1 MSCLKIIT
9 GLTLLLPLCA
19 HADFEWAKNEAAPMD
34 RSRLWHAVDSGRVF
48 EETLAHRMS
57 SFDLLPGAA
66 RKDYFHWKDDI
77 LSIPL
82 ERTESH
88 YRERVQ
94 KSYSRRCLSFEQLRD
109 RRLGGEKLSSHKLR
123 QLEETRDPLEE
134 GGTVDNLASKASN
147 TCIMQKY
154 RSVRQIPSDLR
165 AVYFPESAA
174 QPHRYHFLG
183 NIKHEDAHGVRYLV
197 AQIPRHA
204 ITRALIQRS
213 EFENGKASHLQ
224 LRLSFSQDIV
234 LRDQAI
240 AKQEAP
246 LLEMKT
252 DELVFSVE
260 AAASAEDNSKN
271 SLVSSLFGTYAE
283 ESFAFKGS
291 AFILKTASSA
301 VRDAILA
308 KSDPRLRRVYQYP
321 LHFFSDRQQNRKR
334 FEGLFLDLI
343 GAAESHGLHT
353 SYNLL
358 RRHCGIWLW
367 KIIDAHLGKGRLKPF
382 DFNVRLPNRVEKA
395 IQKRSIGGSQVQIQ
409 GAGQF
414 LRYPKDHS
422 SLPAPYLFWI
432 DEICERSPTR
442 FPKLNCQRHSP
453 LRLPTAK

>member
-1 MSCLKIIT
+1 MIT
-9 GLTLLLPLCA
+9 LVHFTLPNWL
-19 HADFEWAKNEAAPMD
+19 
-34 RSRLWHAVDSGRVF
+34 
-48 EETLAHRMS
+48 
-57 SFDLLPGAA
+57 A
-66 RKDYFHWKDDI
+66 RKGGF
-77 LSIPL
+77 
-82 ERTESH
+82 
-88 YRERVQ
+88 RETNFVKRFGDFTQVV
-94 KSYSRRCLSFEQLRD
+94 SRRCLSFEQLRD

-154 RSVRQIPSDLR
+154 RSVRRIPSDLR

-174 QPHRYHFLG
+174 QSHRYHFLG

-204 ITRALIQRS
+204 IARALVQRS

-240 AKQEAP
+240 AKQEAT
-246 LLEMKT
+246 LFELKT

-321 LHFFSDRQQNRKR
+321 LHFLSDRQQNGKR
-334 FEGLFLDLI
+334 FEG
-343 GAAESHGLHT
+343 
-353 SYNLL
+353 
-358 RRHCGIWLW
+358 
-367 KIIDAHLGKGRLKPF
+367 
-382 DFNVRLPNRVEKA
+382 LPNRVEKA

-409 GAGQF
+409 GPGQF

-432 DEICERSPTR
+432 DEICDRSPTR

-453 LRLPTAK
+453 LRLSTAK